1 MVRKNITGITYGS
14 VYINPNY
21 QQPISQTY
29 AILTNLEPHTIQIN
43 LKLQNTATV
52 TTHYVIP
59 RNLSLSAYDSVELPD
74 ERVLMANDRY
84 ILTPT
89 GSVDYNFNFVGDVQ

>member
-29 AILTNLEPHTIQIN
+29 AIITNLEAHTIQIN
-43 LKLQNTATV
+43 LKLQNAATV
-52 TTHYVIP
+52 STHYVIP
-59 RNLSLSAYDSVELPD
+59 RNLSLSSYDSLEFPD
-74 ERVLMANDRY
+74 ERVLMANDKY
-84 ILTPT
+84 VLTPT
-89 GSVDYNFNFVGDVQ
+89 GSVDYNFNFVGDNP

>member
-1 MVRKNITGITYGS
+1 MVRKNVTGITYGS

-21 QQPISQTY
+21 HIPLSQTY
-29 AILTNLEPHTIQIN
+29 AIITNLEANTIQIN
-43 LKLQNTATV
+43 LKLQNAAAV
-52 TTHYVIP
+52 TTHYIIP
-59 RNLSLSAYDSVELPD
+59 RDLSLSAYDSLEFPD

-89 GSVDYNFNFVGDVQ
+89 GSVDYNFNFVGDDQ